1 MDQLLKGYRVLDQC
15 TGGSLVCGKIL
26 ADMGADVIKI
36 EAPGG
41 DLSRN
46 IGPYYEGKPH
56 RERSLF
62 WLAYNTNK
70 RSVTLNIESPEG
82 RRIFHQLVSKADV
95 VLENFDV
102 GYMAKLGLGYE
113 KLKVINP
120 KLIMTSI
127 TPFGQT
133 GPYKDYKGADIV
145 VWALGGLMNV
155 CGDPDRPPVQVSLP
169 QVYIAAGTYAAE
181 GTMVALFKREK
192 SGIGQ
197 QVDVSAQATITWFI
211 SELLPFYSLLGQDM
225 KRAGGAI
232 TRVGGLLC
240 PVVFP
245 CKGGYIS
252 FLIQAGLPGAERN
265 QKMVKWLEEE
275 GLATDYLRKKDW
287 VHWDWA
293 EVTAEELTK
302 LIKPVGILF
311 LRYTAAELYDQA
323 IRRGISLFPVST
335 SKDVLENAQLKA
347 RDFWV
352 SLHHEELDATI
363 TYPGA
368 FAIMS
373 ETPIVVRQRAPS
385 IGEHNYEI
393 YVGELGLSPEELDS
407 LQAIGAV

>member
-1 MDQLLKGYRVLDQC
+1 
-15 TGGSLVCGKIL
+15 
-26 ADMGADVIKI
+26 
-36 EAPGG
+36 
-41 DLSRN
+41 
-46 IGPYYEGKPH
+46 
-56 RERSLF
+56 
-62 WLAYNTNK
+62 
-70 RSVTLNIESPEG
+70 
-82 RRIFHQLVSKADV
+82 
-95 VLENFDV
+95 
-102 GYMAKLGLGYE
+102 
-113 KLKVINP
+113 
-120 KLIMTSI
+120 
-127 TPFGQT
+127 
-133 GPYKDYKGADIV
+133 
-145 VWALGGLMNV
+145 MNV

-245 CKGGYIS
+245 CKDGYIS